1 MVEAAPVM
9 DQGYGQQQQ
18 GGYDP
23 QAGGYGGQQGYD
35 QQGNMNQGGGVQLP
49 RGPVSRPF
57 VDAEAAGKHMLYS
70 LRS

>member
-1 MVEAAPVM
+1 M

-23 QAGGYGGQQGYD
+23 QAGGYSGYD
-35 QQGNMNQGGGVQLP
+35 QQANVNQGGGIQLP

-57 VDAEAAGKHMLYS
+57 VDTDASGTNKT
-70 LRS
+70 